1 MNETDRCAFPRA
13 GVMEMKMD
21 KNRSRRSNSS
31 PSTSGKRGSP
41 AHARGGKPSPRA
53 IATADPSTPPADIT
67 PEERA
72 VALMALLDQFEALI
86 PNFQHHDKN
95 DIRRV
100 AGVARFAP
108 DLVVP
113 TIATTT
119 SFPPAGDRKLFDV
132 EGNQLKMRSNDAL
145 GPVMQRLNALR
156 DGLQFTV
163 NNDLAEA
170 GSQALDVYTWAKSY
184 SKRPDAAA
192 LRPYVATMSRVVKKV
207 LNRRKKSSAPA
218 PAPSPTTPAPLPPG
232 GQGFLAPNLVR
243 TEPAG
248 EGEYPDHFNEALE
261 RAAQD

>member
-1 MNETDRCAFPRA
+1 MRVSKRV
-13 GVMEMKMD
+13 VMEMNMD

-41 AHARGGKPSPRA
+41 AHAGGGKPSPRTA
-53 IATADPSTPPADIT
+53 VASADPSTPTADMT

-72 VALMALLDQFEALI
+72 VALMALLDQFQALI

-95 DIRRV
+95 DVRRV

-119 SFPPAGDRKLFDV
+119 SFPPAGDRKLFDI

-145 GPVMQRLNALR
+145 GPGMQRLTALR

-192 LRPYVATMSRVVKKV
+192 LRPYVATMSHVVKKV
-207 LNRRKKSSAPA
+207 LNRRKKPSAPA
-218 PAPSPTTPAPLPPG
+218 PAPSPTTPTPLPPG
-232 GQGFLAPNLVR
+232 GQGFLAPNLVHA
-243 TEPAG
+243 EPAG
-248 EGEYPDHFNEALE
+248 EDEYPDHFNEALE
-261 RAAQD
+261 RAVQD

>member
-1 MNETDRCAFPRA
+1 MRVSTRL
-13 GVMEMKMD
+13 VMEMIMD
-21 KNRSRRSNSS
+21 KNRSRQSNSS
-31 PSTSGKRGSP
+31 PSSSGKRGSP
-41 AHARGGKPSPRA
+41 AHAGEVKQSPLA
-53 IATADPSTPPADIT
+53 SADPSTPPADIT

-132 EGNQLKMRSNDAL
+132 ERNQLKMRSNDAL
-145 GPVMQRLNALR
+145 GPVIQRLAALR

-192 LRPYVATMSRVVKKV
+192 LHPYVATMSHVVKKV
-207 LNRRKKSSAPA
+207 LNRRKKPSAPA
-218 PAPSPTTPAPLPPG
+218 PAPSPTTPTPLPPG
-232 GQGFLAPNLVR
+232 GQGFLAPNLAHA
-243 TEPAG
+243 EPAG
-248 EGEYPDHFNEALE
+248 EHEYPDHFNEALE

>member
-1 MNETDRCAFPRA
+1 METN
-13 GVMEMKMD
+13 MD
-21 KNRSRRSNSS
+21 KNRSRQSNSS
-31 PSTSGKRGSP
+31 LSTSGKHGSP
-41 AHARGGKPSPRA
+41 AHVRGRKPSPRA
-53 IATADPSTPPADIT
+53 VASTDPSTPPADIT

-72 VALMALLDQFEALI
+72 VALMALLDQFEALV

-145 GPVMQRLNALR
+145 GPVMQRLTALR

-192 LRPYVATMSRVVKKV
+192 LRPYVATMSHVVKKV
-207 LNRRKKSSAPA
+207 LNRRKKSSTPA
-218 PAPSPTTPAPLPPG
+218 PAPSPTTPTPLPSG

-243 TEPAG
+243 AEPAG
-248 EGEYPDHFNEALE
+248 EGQYPDHFNEALE